1 MPGLGGLKEMLKE
14 LPLVQEVGVGEKRH
28 GGRWFLNLLVRRVK
42 GRDGVEVNFLEGA
55 AILKVLASGCV
66 GRDGWCGGGQRN

>member
-28 GGRWFLNLLVRRVK
+28 GERRFLNLLVRRAER
-42 GRDGVEVNFLEGA
+42 RDGVEVNFLEGA

-66 GRDGWCGGGQRN
+66 GHDGWWGRGQRS